1 MLLCID
7 FQPAYA
13 EAFAHLM
20 APLRCRLRK
29 AARRREEVHF
39 IYNEVYSIEGEELG
53 DPLDRL
59 LAWGGRE
66 RLMLRHARM
75 MYKNF
80 GWVSHALREGAERKI
95 GVSLL
100 RHLMDQGLASSA
112 DVGEGDLRRIITS
125 AQGDYEKF
133 QESSSEAWN
142 EIHTGAIA
150 MPFLFE
156 GGVLPWLKSLRR
168 EEVEIIGGFRH
179 RCLDEMCML
188 LEAGGISHWLNDAM
202 IYSVPEEM
210 TSQSTLRPYA
220 GVIHEITVPDLLP
233 AFDLVAA

>member
-112 DVGEGDLRRIITS
+112 DVGEGDLRR
-125 AQGDYEKF
+125 GGE
-133 QESSSEAWN
+133 
-142 EIHTGAIA
+142 G
-150 MPFLFE
+150 
-156 GGVLPWLKSLRR
+156 GGVLAAVYR
-168 EEVEIIGGFRH
+168 ICMIGR
-179 RCLDEMCML
+179 
-188 LEAGGISHWLNDAM
+188 I
-202 IYSVPEEM
+202 
-210 TSQSTLRPYA
+210 
-220 GVIHEITVPDLLP
+220 
-233 AFDLVAA
+233 